1 MIATKKVLRRAT
13 AEIDLA
19 VAVGDAPKSDEVI
32 KSKKPRLRGRAR
44 AHVAAMIEGPS
55 SAKPVGLSAGTK
67 LTRIYKGKRITV
79 IVRDKGFE
87 FDGSLYRSLSAIAN
101 KITGS
106 HVSGNAW
113 FGIAKRKA
121 KKS

>member
-1 MIATKKVLRRAT
+1 MIAPARKTKA
-13 AEIDLA
+13 ADALA
-19 VAVGDAPKSDEVI
+19 IGEADAPKTDEVI

-44 AHVAAMIEGPS
+44 AKVAQVIEGPS
-55 SAKPVGLSAGTK
+55 SKKPVGLSAGTK
-67 LTRIYKGKRITV
+67 LTRTYKGKRITV
-79 IVRDKGFE
+79 VVMEKGFE
-87 FDGSLYRSLSAIAN
+87 FEGSLYRSLSAIAN

-113 FGIAKRKA
+113 FGLRVRKE